1 MPFGSI
7 SATTT
12 FHRLMD
18 EILSG
23 LHEFAVA
30 YLDDILI
37 HSLTQFRACLLPL
50 SLSISERV
58 DDRIVLHIESITDAY
73 SQYLC

>member
-1 MPFGSI
+1 MSFGLI
-7 SATTT
+7 SAPST
-12 FHRLMD
+12 FQRIMD

-37 HSLTQFRACLLPL
+37 HSQTWEQQPEHLEMVFEKIREAELTEGKNEHVWQ
-50 SLSISERV
+50 
-58 DDRIVLHIESITDAY
+58 
-73 SQYLC
+73 